1 VLWFKKKKIKKSTK
15 KETKKKT
22 EKKKKDEKVELIY
35 IYLMILYVFRNLVAA
50 FVKLFPEDTVVKAYK
65 MIESEFIKLK
75 EPTISIM
82 ERDYL
87 SIEQRE
93 EIWKEIAYHTSETF
107 SPMYEIVSKIMAAN
121 LNKKEEIKEEIMEES
136 IANIISGLGRRS
148 ASDIAKIKS
157 RLIAPDSDKS
167 LVVPMTLLDSCS
179 DSSLI
184 SNSLAKRLD
193 IEIDKSKTS
202 PLRGIATKTDT
213 VGIIDGLGVS
223 IYDEDNEKVIEDDFL
238 VIDNDKNFL
247 LLGITWLDRA
257 GAILD
262 FKSRVMKI
270 PIS

>member
-1 VLWFKKKKIKKSTK
+1 
-15 KETKKKT
+15 
-22 EKKKKDEKVELIY
+22 
-35 IYLMILYVFRNLVAA
+35 
-50 FVKLFPEDTVVKAYK
+50 
-65 MIESEFIKLK
+65 
-75 EPTISIM
+75 
-82 ERDYL
+82 
-87 SIEQRE
+87 
-93 EIWKEIAYHTSETF
+93 
-107 SPMYEIVSKIMAAN
+107 MYEIVNKTMAAN
-121 LNKKEEIKEEIMEES
+121 LNKKEEIMEES
-136 IANIISGLGRRS
+136 IANIISGLGRRL

-157 RLIAPDSDKS
+157 RLIAPDSDKL

-213 VGIIDGLGVS
+213 IGIIDGLGVS

-270 PIS
+270 PISQCKSITIPMSVHRRKGNVSSFNLETFNSFKKKI